1 MRNWIKFL
9 GLPINATYP
18 LYSHSS
24 QQSAR
29 CAALLKAMGK
39 RGHVKYFHLHLISD
53 STGETIQAVA
63 RAVCAQF
70 VEAQPIEHNYGLVR
84 GKKALERALVAL
96 REEPGPVMYSIL
108 DDELRADLHKI
119 CDSLAVPC
127 LSVLDPF
134 VSQLAPYLQV
144 ELGGKPGSQHAMD
157 TDYFRRI
164 NALNY
169 TIQHDDGQSQNDLNE
184 ADIIVTGVSR
194 TSKTPTC
201 IYLANR
207 GYKAANIPLVPG
219 VAPPVEMLEA
229 RHPLVVGLI
238 NSPERLRAIRRNR
251 LLTLNEESETDY
263 VDPDLIRSEIAEARR
278 LFARH
283 NWPVID
289 VSRRSVEEI
298 ASAIL
303 NLYQEHEKTR
313 AARA

>member
-1 MRNWIKFL
+1 M
-9 GLPINATYP
+9 
-18 LYSHSS
+18 
-24 QQSAR
+24 
-29 CAALLKAMGK
+29 
-39 RGHVKYFHLHLISD
+39 KYFHLHLISD

-70 VEAQPIEHNYGLVR
+70 VDAQAVEHIYGLVR
-84 GKKALERALVAL
+84 SKKALERAIEAVKQD
-96 REEPGPVMYSIL
+96 PGPVMYSIL
-108 DDELRADLHKI
+108 DDALRSQLHEL
-119 CDSLAVPC
+119 CDSLSVPC

-134 VSQLAPYLQV
+134 VKQLAPYLQV
-144 ELGGKPGSQHAMD
+144 EVSGKPGSQHAMD
-157 TDYFRRI
+157 GDYFRRI

-169 TIQHDDGQSQNDLNE
+169 TIQHDDGQSQNDLAE
-184 ADIIVTGVSR
+184 ADIILTGVSR

-207 GYKAANIPLVPG
+207 GYKAANVPLVPG
-219 VAPPVEMLEA
+219 VAPPSELMHLTK
-229 RHPLVVGLI
+229 PLIVGLI

-278 LFARH
+278 LFARQQ
-283 NWPVID
+283 WPVID

-303 NLYQEHEKTR
+303 NLYQEHERNRETS
-313 AARA
+313 

>member
-1 MRNWIKFL
+1 M
-9 GLPINATYP
+9 
-18 LYSHSS
+18 
-24 QQSAR
+24 
-29 CAALLKAMGK
+29 
-39 RGHVKYFHLHLISD
+39 KYFHLHLISD

-70 VEAQPIEHNYGLVR
+70 VEAQTVEHIYGLVR
-84 GKKALERALVAL
+84 SKKALDRAIEAVKQD
-96 REEPGPVMYSIL
+96 PGPVMYSIL
-108 DDELRADLHKI
+108 DDALRSQLHEV

-134 VSQLAPYLQV
+134 VKQLAPYLQV
-144 ELGGKPGSQHAMD
+144 EVSGKPGSQHIMD
-157 TDYFRRI
+157 SDYFRRI

-169 TIQHDDGQSQNDLNE
+169 TIQHDDGQSQNDLAD
-184 ADIIVTGVSR
+184 ADIILTGVSR

-207 GYKAANIPLVPG
+207 GYKAANVPLVPG
-219 VAPPVEMLEA
+219 VTPPSELMELK
-229 RHPLVVGLI
+229 RPLIVGLI

-278 LFARH
+278 LFARQQ
-283 NWPVID
+283 WPVID

-303 NLYQEHEKTR
+303 NLYQEHER
-313 AARA
+313 QREPAG

>member
-1 MRNWIKFL
+1 M
-9 GLPINATYP
+9 
-18 LYSHSS
+18 
-24 QQSAR
+24 
-29 CAALLKAMGK
+29 
-39 RGHVKYFHLHLISD
+39 KYFHLHLISD

-70 VEAQPIEHNYGLVR
+70 VEAQPVEHIYGLVR
-84 GKKALERALVAL
+84 GKKALERAIAEL
-96 REEPGPVMYSIL
+96 RENPGPVMYSIL
-108 DDELRADLHKI
+108 DDALRSQLHEI
-119 CDSLAVPC
+119 CDGLSVPC

-134 VSQLAPYLQV
+134 VKQLAPYLKV
-144 ELGGKPGSQHAMD
+144 EISGKPGGQHAMD

-169 TIQHDDGQSQNDLNE
+169 TIQHDDGQSQNDLSD

-207 GYKAANIPLVPG
+207 GYKAANVPLVPG
-219 VAPPVEMLEA
+219 VAPPSEMMELSK
-229 RHPLVVGLI
+229 PLIVGLI

-251 LLTLNEESETDY
+251 LLTLNEETETDY

-278 LFARH
+278 LFARQQ
-283 NWPVID
+283 WPVID

-303 NLYQEHEKTR
+303 NLYHEHEKQR
-313 AARA
+313 DALHEALGDDK

>member
-1 MRNWIKFL
+1 M
-9 GLPINATYP
+9 
-18 LYSHSS
+18 
-24 QQSAR
+24 
-29 CAALLKAMGK
+29 
-39 RGHVKYFHLHLISD
+39 KYFHLHLISD

-70 VEAQPIEHNYGLVR
+70 VEAQTVEHIYGLVR
-84 GKKALERALVAL
+84 SKKALDRAIEAVKQD
-96 REEPGPVMYSIL
+96 PGPVMYSIL
-108 DDELRADLHKI
+108 DDALRSQLHEV

-134 VSQLAPYLQV
+134 VKQLAPYLQV
-144 ELGGKPGSQHAMD
+144 EVSGKPGSQHIMD
-157 TDYFRRI
+157 SDYFRRI

-169 TIQHDDGQSQNDLNE
+169 TIQHDDGQSQNDLAD
-184 ADIIVTGVSR
+184 ADIILTGVSR

-207 GYKAANIPLVPG
+207 GYKAANVPLVPG
-219 VAPPVEMLEA
+219 VTPPSELMELK
-229 RHPLVVGLI
+229 RPLIVGLI

-278 LFARH
+278 LFARQQ
-283 NWPVID
+283 WPVID

-303 NLYQEHEKTR
+303 NLYQEHER
-313 AARA
+313 QRDAL

>member
-1 MRNWIKFL
+1 M
-9 GLPINATYP
+9 
-18 LYSHSS
+18 
-24 QQSAR
+24 
-29 CAALLKAMGK
+29 
-39 RGHVKYFHLHLISD
+39 KYFHLHLISD

-70 VEAQPIEHNYGLVR
+70 VDAQAVEHIYGLVR
-84 GKKALERALVAL
+84 SKKALDRAIEAVKQD
-96 REEPGPVMYSIL
+96 PGPVMYSIL
-108 DDELRADLHKI
+108 DDALRSQLHEL
-119 CDSLAVPC
+119 CDRLSVPC

-134 VSQLAPYLQV
+134 VKQLAPYLQV
-144 ELGGKPGSQHAMD
+144 EVSGKPGSQHAMD
-157 TDYFRRI
+157 SDYFRRI

-169 TIQHDDGQSQNDLNE
+169 TIQHDDGQSQNDLAE
-184 ADIIVTGVSR
+184 ADIILAGVSR

-207 GYKAANIPLVPG
+207 GYKAANVPLVPG
-219 VAPPVEMLEA
+219 VAPPSELMHLTK
-229 RHPLVVGLI
+229 PLIVGLI

-278 LFARH
+278 LFARQQ
-283 NWPVID
+283 WPVID

-303 NLYQEHEKTR
+303 NLYQEHERNRETS
-313 AARA
+313 

>member
-1 MRNWIKFL
+1 M
-9 GLPINATYP
+9 
-18 LYSHSS
+18 
-24 QQSAR
+24 
-29 CAALLKAMGK
+29 
-39 RGHVKYFHLHLISD
+39 KYFHLHLISD

-70 VEAQPIEHNYGLVR
+70 VEAQAVEHIYGLVR
-84 GKKALERALVAL
+84 SKKALDRAVEAVTQD
-96 REEPGPVMYSIL
+96 PGPVMYSIL
-108 DDELRADLHKI
+108 DDALRIQLHET
-119 CDSLAVPC
+119 CDRLGVPC

-134 VSQLAPYLQV
+134 VKQLAPYLQV
-144 ELGGKPGSQHAMD
+144 EVSGKPGSQHAMD
-157 TDYFRRI
+157 SDYFRRI

-169 TIQHDDGQSQNDLNE
+169 TIQHDDGQSQNDLAE
-184 ADIIVTGVSR
+184 ADIILTGVSR

-207 GYKAANIPLVPG
+207 GYKAANVPLVPG
-219 VAPPVEMLEA
+219 VQPPSELMQLS
-229 RHPLVVGLI
+229 RPLIVGLI

-278 LFARH
+278 LFARQE
-283 NWPVID
+283 WPVID

-303 NLYQEHEKTR
+303 NLYQEHVKQRDT
-313 AARA
+313 A